1 MSYLLDTCVISD
13 FFKKQ
18 PSALKRFK
26 EVSPEELHISSLAV
40 MEIEFGLRLHA
51 EREKKIRPL
60 WEEFLNY
67 INILPYSK
75 ECAVA
80 SASIRADLK
89 RRGLPVGAYDL
100 LIGGTALAHNLVM
113 VTSNRDEFDRM
124 PGLTVED
131 WRD

>member
-18 PSALKRFK
+18 PSVLKRFK
-26 EVSPEELHISSLAV
+26 EASPEELHLSALTI
-40 MEIEFGLRLHA
+40 MEIEFGLKLHA

-60 WEEFLNY
+60 WEELLTW
-67 INILPYSK
+67 ITTLPYSK

-80 SASIRADLK
+80 TASIRADLK
-89 RRGLPVGAYDL
+89 HRGLPVGAYDL
-100 LIGGTALAHNLVM
+100 LIGGTALAHNLIM